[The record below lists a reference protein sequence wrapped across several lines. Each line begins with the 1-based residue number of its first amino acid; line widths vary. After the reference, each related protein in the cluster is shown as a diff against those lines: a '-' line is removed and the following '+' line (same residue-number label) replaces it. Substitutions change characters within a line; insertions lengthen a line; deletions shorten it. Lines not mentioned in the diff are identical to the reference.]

1 MGYKKSVLSAI
12 FLVAGT
18 CIGGG
23 MLALPIA
30 TGISGFVPSMVVMG
44 VCWLAMTITALLLL
58 EVSLWMKDG
67 AHMITMTSS
76 ILGPWGKGVAW
87 VLYLFICYASLVAY
101 TAGGG
106 TQMGS
111 ACQHYFQIPVSNE
124 MGSLIFV
131 LIFTGVIC
139 VGNWFVGR
147 VNTILFSALI
157 IAYFALV
164 GVGADEV
171 KGSLLQHRN
180 WGTSLIA
187 VPLLLTA
194 FSFQTMV
201 PSLIPYLKRNVK
213 SLRITIIGGTI
224 LAFMIYVVWLCVVM
238 GIVPVDGEHG
248 LAAALAQG
256 DLPVTEFLR
265 VHVAGKWISI
275 IAEFF
280 AYFAIVTSFL
290 GIAMGLFDFLADG
303 LKIKKDL
310 IGKAIIGCLIVIP
323 TLIIATRFERV
334 FMTAMD
340 ASGGLGDS
348 ILNGIIPV
356 LMVWRGRYVLGYSK
370 DFRVPGGR
378 LLLVAVAGF
387 FVFAFGIEVFGILG
401 WIPSVYES
409 YDLLEIHNLEEI
421 ISSEN

>member
-1 MGYKKSVLSAI
+1 MGHKRSILSAV

-30 TGISGFVPSMVVMG
+30 TGISGFFPSMAVMG
-44 VCWLAMTITALLLL
+44 ISWIAMTITALLLL

-67 AHMITMTSS
+67 AHMITMTSN

-106 TQMGS
+106 AQMAS
-111 ACQHYFQIPVSNE
+111 ACQHYCQIPVSND
-124 MGSLIFV
+124 MGALIFV
-131 LIFTGVIC
+131 LGFTGVIC

-147 VNTILFSALI
+147 INTILFSALI
-157 IAYFALV
+157 LAYFALV
-164 GVGADEV
+164 GTGIDEV
-171 KGSLLQHRN
+171 KTSLLQHKN

-201 PSLIPYLKRNVK
+201 PSLTPYLKRNVK
-213 SLRITIIGGTI
+213 SLRIAIIGGTV
-224 LAFMIYVVWLCVVM
+224 LALMIYVVWLCVVM
-238 GIVPVDGEHG
+238 GIVPVEGEYG
-248 LAAALAQG
+248 LAAALKQG

-265 VHVAGKWISI
+265 MHVAGKWISV

-310 IGKAIIGCLIVIP
+310 MGKVILGCLIVIP
-323 TLIIATRFERV
+323 TLLIATRFERV

-356 LMVWRGRYVLGYSK
+356 LMVWKGRYILGYPK

-378 LLLVAVAGF
+378 LLLTGVAGF
-387 FVFAFGIEVFGILG
+387 FVLALLIEIFGILG

-409 YDLLEIHNLEEI
+409 YEIMEIHNVDQVT
-421 ISSEN
+421 SGS